1 MKIIPNQIPFFS
13 YIILKFLKYL
23 ENEDSQS
30 GYLLYNKG
38 KLYSNNIYFYETPN
52 QGDRTYID
60 IKVWMERPS
69 LGGIKRRMNIFLEGL
84 TV

>member
-13 YIILKFLKYL
+13 IIFLKFLKNL

-30 GYLLYNKG
+30 GYLLYNKR
-38 KLYSNNIYFYETPN
+38 KIYLNTIYFDEVPN

-60 IKVWMERPS
+60 IKFSMERPS
-69 LGGIKRRMNIFLEGL
+69 LGEINRRMNIFLE
-84 TV
+84 